1 MTKFSQLTSSQQT
14 AAALEAVRRAIAGNR
29 MRENDAEALQHAASI
44 LELFIVPELDGLKTE
59 LVGPRDFFDTLA
71 MKPSKTLK
79 GGADDS
85 KHSLE

>member
-14 AAALEAVRRAIAGNR
+14 AAALEAVRRAIAGVR

-44 LELFIVPELDGLKTE
+44 LELFIVPEPDGLKTE
-59 LVGPRDFFDTLA
+59 LVGPRDLFDHWA
-71 MKPSKTLK
+71 TLK
-79 GGADDS
+79 GGADDA